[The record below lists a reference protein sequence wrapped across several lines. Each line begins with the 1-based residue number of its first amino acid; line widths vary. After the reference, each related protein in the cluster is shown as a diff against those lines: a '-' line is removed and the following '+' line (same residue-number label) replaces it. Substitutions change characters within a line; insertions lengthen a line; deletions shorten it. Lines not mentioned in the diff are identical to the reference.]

1 MAATND
7 VSTLDILLLGS
18 GGREIGET
26 IAKKLNIPFY
36 DKELITMAAEQSGI
50 SAEVFEKADEK
61 ASNTLLY
68 ALLLASF
75 PMSMHSAQAN
85 DLPLNDKLFLIQFDI
100 IKRIAKAGPCVIV
113 GRCSNYMLRDYTNV
127 VNAFIH
133 APWEARIERV
143 MRIYSVDRRG
153 AEDMMQK
160 TDKRRAT
167 YYSYFTNSKWSDID
181 NYDIAVNS
189 AKLGVDGAAEM
200 IIDFARR
207 KEKEDELLK

>member
-1 MAATND
+1 MSGQIIT
-7 VSTLDILLLGS
+7 IGRQFGS

-133 APWEARIERV
+133 APLEARIERV

-167 YYSYFTNSKWSDID
+167 YYSYFTNSKWSEIG

-189 AKLGVDGAAEM
+189 AKLGVDGSAEM
-200 IIDFARR
+200 IRDFARR
-207 KEKEDELLK
+207 KEQEDNLRK

>member
-1 MAATND
+1 MSGQIIT
-7 VSTLDILLLGS
+7 IGRQFGS

-75 PMSMHSAQAN
+75 PMSMHSPQAN

-133 APWEARIERV
+133 APLEARIERV

-167 YYSYFTNSKWSDID
+167 YYSYFTNSKWSEIG

-189 AKLGVDGAAEM
+189 AKLGVDGSAEM

-207 KEKEDELLK
+207 KEQEDNLRK

>member
-1 MAATND
+1 MSGQIIT
-7 VSTLDILLLGS
+7 IGRQFGS

-36 DKELITMAAEQSGI
+36 DKELITMAAEQSGV

-68 ALLLASF
+68 ALLMSSF
-75 PMSMHSAQAN
+75 QMSMHPSQTTE
-85 DLPLNDKLFLIQFDI
+85 LPLNDKLFMIQFDI

-113 GRCSNYMLRDYTNV
+113 GRCSNYMLRDFPNV

-133 APWEARIERV
+133 APWEARIQRV
-143 MRIYSVDRRG
+143 MRIYSVDKRG

-167 YYSYFTNSKWSDID
+167 YYSYFTNSKWSDIG
-181 NYDIAVNS
+181 NYDIAINS
-189 AKLGVDGAAEM
+189 ATLGVDGSAEM
-200 IIDFARR
+200 IIDFARKKGEVDKQR
-207 KEKEDELLK
+207 R

>member
-1 MAATND
+1 MSGQIIT
-7 VSTLDILLLGS
+7 IGRQFGS

-113 GRCSNYMLRDYTNV
+113 GRCSNYMLRDYKNV

-133 APWEARIERV
+133 APLEARIERV

-167 YYSYFTNSKWSDID
+167 YYSYFTNSKWSEIG

-189 AKLGVDGAAEM
+189 AKLGVDGSAEM

-207 KEKEDELLK
+207 KEQEDNLRK

>member
-1 MAATND
+1 MSGQIIT
-7 VSTLDILLLGS
+7 IGRQFGS

-36 DKELITMAAEQSGI
+36 DKELITMAAEQSGV

-68 ALLLASF
+68 ALLMSSF
-75 PMSMHSAQAN
+75 PMSMHPSQTTE
-85 DLPLNDKLFLIQFDI
+85 LPLNDKLFMIQFDI

-113 GRCSNYMLRDYTNV
+113 GRCSNYMLRDFPNV

-133 APWEARIERV
+133 APWEARIQRV
-143 MRIYSVDRRG
+143 MRIYSVDKRG

-167 YYSYFTNSKWSDID
+167 YYSYFTNSKWSDIG
-181 NYDIAVNS
+181 NYDIAINS
-189 AKLGVDGAAEM
+189 ATLGVDGSAEM
-200 IIDFARR
+200 IIDFACKKGEVDKQRM
-207 KEKEDELLK
+207 

>member
-1 MAATND
+1 MSGQIIT
-7 VSTLDILLLGS
+7 IGRQFGS

-207 KEKEDELLK
+207 KEKEDELRK

>member
-1 MAATND
+1 MSGQIIT
-7 VSTLDILLLGS
+7 IGRQFGS

-36 DKELITMAAEQSGI
+36 DKELITMAAEQSGV

-85 DLPLNDKLFLIQFDI
+85 ELPLNDKLFLIQFDI

-113 GRCSNYMLRDYTNV
+113 GRCSNYMLRDFGNV

-133 APWEARIERV
+133 APQEARIERV
-143 MRIYSVDRRG
+143 MRLYSVDRRG
-153 AEDMMQK
+153 AEEMMQK

-167 YYSYFTNSKWSDID
+167 YYSYFTNSKWSEIE

-189 AKLGVDGAAEM
+189 AKLGVDGSAEL

-207 KEKEDELLK
+207 KAEYDKAK

>member
-1 MAATND
+1 MSGQIIT
-7 VSTLDILLLGS
+7 IGRQFGS

-133 APWEARIERV
+133 APLEARIERV

-167 YYSYFTNSKWSDID
+167 YYSYFTNSKWSEIG

-189 AKLGVDGAAEM
+189 AKLGVDGSAEM

-207 KEKEDELLK
+207 KEQEDNLRK

>member
-1 MAATND
+1 MSGQIIT
-7 VSTLDILLLGS
+7 IGRQFGS

-100 IKRIAKAGPCVIV
+100 ITRIAKAGPCVIV

-133 APWEARIERV
+133 APLEARIERV

-167 YYSYFTNSKWSDID
+167 YYSYFTNSMWSEIG

-189 AKLGVDGAAEM
+189 AKLGVDGSAEM

-207 KEKEDELLK
+207 KEQEDNLRK